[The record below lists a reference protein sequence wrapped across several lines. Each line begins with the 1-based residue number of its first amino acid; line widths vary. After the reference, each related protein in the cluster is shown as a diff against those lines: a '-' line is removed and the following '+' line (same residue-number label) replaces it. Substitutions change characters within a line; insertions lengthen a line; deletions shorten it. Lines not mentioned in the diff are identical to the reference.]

1 MAVDVQEL
9 LALPEA
15 ERRALHQL
23 LGESLRADGGFE
35 MTEELWQ
42 SLEEAREEYERDP
55 SKAVPALEA
64 MMRLRERRGF

>member
-15 ERRALHQL
+15 ERRALHQI
-23 LGESLRADGGFE
+23 LGESLRADDEFE
-35 MTEELWQ
+35 MTDDLWR
-42 SLEEAREEYERDP
+42 SLEAAREEYERDP

-64 MMRLRERRGF
+64 MRRLRERRGF